1 MTSYIRQCNS
11 LEFTQLENI
20 RHRVGEIKFE
30 SINIDY
36 YFEIDS
42 KGLNFEFARNPL
54 QSVLD
59 QVEVVEETI

>member
-20 RHRVGEIKFE
+20 GHWVGEIKFE

-36 YFEIDS
+36 YFEIIDS
-42 KGLNFEFARNPL
+42 KGLDFEFGRNPL
-54 QSVLD
+54 QFILVWMK
-59 QVEVVEETI
+59 